1 MNEQLKPEELNAL
14 PDEAADLFPSPDPTP
29 IPHWPW
35 FISASGLYQ
44 WRLFDW
50 PFAERS
56 DAEVDEGAAADQP
69 ISRPIPIWTAR
80 EELRLDVDGRNP
92 QMTVSGTR
100 HGGLTSR
107 VHWIANLSS
116 AGTNHWTGTIW
127 YKNGNTAS
135 FPYTQVDVTAIKS
148 FFPGQRKATVKFS
161 GGGSTSTRAY
171 RFKSNYFHEVEFE
184 FDSVKG
190 TTATTAID
198 SCAHPNRPAS
208 LPCETLT
215 LEKMFQRAGFNVKK
229 SGNDS
234 VIPIPAAGANQTWSD
249 MEMHDA
255 MQVYWSRFAD
265 QAQWSMWTLFA
276 GLHDQGTSL
285 GGIMFDDIGPN
296 HRQGT
301 AIFNDSFISNAPN
314 NDPNPAA
321 WVERMKFWTAIHEM
335 GHSFNLAHSWQKAH
349 PPNWGTPW
357 IPLSNEPEV
366 RSFMNYPYNVAGG
379 QTAFFADFEFRF
391 SDQELLFMR
400 HAPAEFVQM
409 GNADWFED
417 HGFRESRIS
426 PEPKFRL
433 EVRANRPTAEF
444 EFLEP
449 VVLEIKLTNISGQ
462 PQVVAEDILSQSD
475 DMTVILQKRGGRA
488 RQWAPYA
495 QYCREDR
502 NTVLGPGDSLY
513 ESLFVAAGR
522 NGWDLAEPGIYTV
535 QMALHLDEEDVV
547 SAPIKVRVAPS
558 QGYDEDY
565 VAQDFFS
572 DEVGRVLAF
581 DGSRVLDAGND
592 CLHEVAE
599 RLPKRR
605 VATHALIAL
614 GNPLSRSYKRLAVGA
629 GRAAMAPAGEV
640 GGRFEVLKAEPGEAK
655 KALETALFARANTAA
670 ETLGHVGYKYY
681 VDQFSDSLDKQG
693 RHQDAAKCQSQMHKA
708 LKSRKV
714 LPKVL
719 ASIEKRGAAYGRKG

>member
-1 MNEQLKPEELNAL
+1 MNEQPNPEELIAP
-14 PDEAADLFPSPDPTP
+14 PDEAADLFPSPHPTP
-29 IPHWPW
+29 ILPWPW

-44 WRLFDW
+44 WRLFDLQISEAGG
-50 PFAERS
+50 AET
-56 DAEVDEGAAADQP
+56 DESEATGQP
-69 ISRPIPIWTAR
+69 TARPLPIWTFR

-107 VHWIANLSS
+107 VHWIANLSP
-116 AGTNHWTGTIW
+116 AGANRWTGTIW

-135 FPYTQVDVTAIKS
+135 FPYTQVDVKASKS
-148 FFPGQRKATVKFS
+148 FFASQRKATVTFS
-161 GGGSTSTRAY
+161 GGGSSSTRTY

-190 TTATTAID
+190 TAATTAID

-208 LPCETLT
+208 LPCETLSI
-215 LEKMFQRAGFNVKK
+215 EKIFRRAGFNVRK

-276 GLHDQGTSL
+276 GLHDQGNSL

-314 NDPNPAA
+314 NDPKPAA
-321 WVERMKFWTAIHEM
+321 WVERMKFWTACHEM

-417 HGFRESRIS
+417 HGFRESQVS

-433 EVRANRPTAEF
+433 ELRANRPTAEF

-449 VVLEIKLTNISGQ
+449 VVLEMKLTNISGH
-462 PQVVAEDILSQSD
+462 PQVVAEDILSHSD

-495 QYCREDR
+495 QYCREHR
-502 NTVLGPGDSLY
+502 STVLGPGDSLY

-522 NGWDLAEPGIYTV
+522 NGWDMAEPGIYTV
-535 QMALHLDEEDVV
+535 QTALHLDQEDVV

-581 DGSRVLDAGND
+581 DGSRVLDSANN
-592 CLHEVAE
+592 CLHEVTE
-599 RLPKRR
+599 RLPKRQ

-614 GNPLSRSYKRLAVGA
+614 GNPLSRNYKRLAVGA
-629 GRAAMAPAGEV
+629 GRAGMAPAGEA

-655 KALETALFARANTAA
+655 KALETALFAKANRAA
-670 ETLGHVGYKYY
+670 ETLGHVDYKYY

-693 RHQDAAKCQSQMHKA
+693 RHSDAAKCQSQMHKT

-719 ASIEKRGAAYGRKG
+719 ASIEKRSAAYGRKG

>member
-1 MNEQLKPEELNAL
+1 
-14 PDEAADLFPSPDPTP
+14 
-29 IPHWPW
+29 
-35 FISASGLYQ
+35 
-44 WRLFDW
+44 
-50 PFAERS
+50 
-56 DAEVDEGAAADQP
+56 
-69 ISRPIPIWTAR
+69 
-80 EELRLDVDGRNP
+80 
-92 QMTVSGTR
+92 
-100 HGGLTSR
+100 
-107 VHWIANLSS
+107 
-116 AGTNHWTGTIW
+116 
-127 YKNGNTAS
+127 
-135 FPYTQVDVTAIKS
+135 
-148 FFPGQRKATVKFS
+148 
-161 GGGSTSTRAY
+161 
-171 RFKSNYFHEVEFE
+171 
-184 FDSVKG
+184 
-190 TTATTAID
+190 
-198 SCAHPNRPAS
+198 
-208 LPCETLT
+208 LPCETLSI
-215 LEKMFQRAGFNVKK
+215 EKTFQRAGFDVRQ

-234 VIPIPAAGANQTWSD
+234 EIPIPVAGANQTWSD

-255 MQVYWSRFAD
+255 MQVYWSRFAN

-276 GLHDQGTSL
+276 GLHDQGSGL

-301 AIFNDSFISNAPN
+301 AIFNNSFISNAPN
-314 NDPNPAA
+314 NDPNPVA
-321 WVERMKFWTAIHEM
+321 WVERMKFWTACHEM

-349 PPNWGTPW
+349 PPSWGTPW

-391 SDQELLFMR
+391 SDQELLFLR
-400 HAPAEFVQM
+400 HAPAQFVQM

-417 HGFRESRIS
+417 HGFREARVS

-433 EVRANRPTAEF
+433 ELRANRPKAVF

-449 VVLEIKLTNISGQ
+449 VVLEIKLTNISGH
-462 PQVVAEDILSQSD
+462 PQVVAEEILSESD
-475 DMTVILQKRGGRA
+475 EMTVILQKRGGRA

-495 QYCREDR
+495 QYCLEHRTR
-502 NTVLGPGDSLY
+502 VLDADDSMY

-522 NGWDLAEPGIYTV
+522 NGWDLAEPGVYTL

-547 SAPIKVRVAPS
+547 SAPIQVRIAPS
-558 QGYDEDY
+558 QGYDEEY

-614 GNPLSRSYKRLAVGA
+614 GNPLSRSYRRLAVGS
-629 GRAAMAPAGEV
+629 GHAAMAPAGED
-640 GGRFEVLKAEPGEAK
+640 GGRFEVLKAEPGKAK
-655 KALETALFARANTAA
+655 KTLDTALFGKADMAA
-670 ETLGHVGYKYY
+670 ETLGHVDYKYY
-681 VDQFSDSLDKQG
+681 VDRFSDALAKFG
-693 RHQDAAKCQSQMHKA
+693 RHQDAAKCQAQMHKT

-714 LPKVL
+714 LPRVL
-719 ASIEKRGAAYGRKG
+719 ASIEKQGAAYGRKG